1 MSEINNEQELL
12 QVTSG
17 IKAGDSSGGVLS
29 QIADPGEDAEIT
41 IGGQSM
47 SDIRTP

>member
-17 IKAGDSSGGVLS
+17 IKAGDSSGGASS
-29 QIADPGEDAEIT
+29 QAQDPTEDAEIT
-41 IGGQSM
+41 IGGQSVA
-47 SDIRTP
+47 DIRTP

>member
-17 IKAGDSSGGVLS
+17 IKAGDSSGGAS
-29 QIADPGEDAEIT
+29 GQIEDPTEDAQIT
-41 IGGQSM
+41 IGGKSV
-47 SDIRTP
+47 DELRTP